1 MFNVVKSEVF
11 GSNNQINEYSKIILL
26 FHLSASQRFAVTE
39 EEENWRIKHKYLNNL
54 RENIHLLSSETNHT
68 TYLISRGKTKQSS
81 LCTEWWNNWLTI
93 VALLY
98 HLV

>member
-1 MFNVVKSEVF
+1 MFQQQSTPKSWFYFMFNVVKSEVF

-81 LCTEWWNNWLTI
+81 LCTE
-93 VALLY
+93 
-98 HLV
+98 